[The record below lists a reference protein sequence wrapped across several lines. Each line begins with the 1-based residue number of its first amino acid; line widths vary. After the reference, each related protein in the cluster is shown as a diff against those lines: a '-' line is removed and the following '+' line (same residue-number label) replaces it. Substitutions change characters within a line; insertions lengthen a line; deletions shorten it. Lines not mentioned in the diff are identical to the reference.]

1 MKILHIEGGR
11 NFYGGALQVF
21 YLIRELSSHNVEN
34 VLVCSDN
41 SDLIEKAMPYS
52 EVYGLTMKSDLDFFL
67 IVKIFMSGI
76 KRICGIGDLRRVK
89 PAHLSL
95 LS

>member
-67 IVKIFMSGI
+67 IVKISQ
-76 KRICGIGDLRRVK
+76 
-89 PAHLSL
+89 
-95 LS
+95 